1 MGGIVTHDGSAS
13 GDEPVA
19 AINVTSLI
27 DIMFCLL
34 IGFMV
39 ATPLMNQEQ
48 VAMDIPHA
56 IGVEITEEE
65 FEYSVVSVDAKGR
78 VFVGSLPLDADK
90 AVTAYAYART
100 GYHRGLDQLRRNGWK
115 GFGPVPYGHEPNR
128 GFLRCVAALA
138 RAADDIG
145 ETDEFERCRDLLDDC
160 DPTARA
166 ELGLA

>member
-39 ATPLMNQEQ
+39 ATPLMHQEQ
-48 VAMDIPHA
+48 VELDIPHA

-65 FEYSVVSVDAKGR
+65 FETSVVSVDADGR
-78 VFVGSLPLDADK
+78 VFIGALPLDAEK
-90 AVTAYAYART
+90 AKWTEQLAANKKIKDDGMAFIQGDRTVPFHVILDVMIALKEAGVSEVGFVT
-100 GYHRGLDQLRRNGWK
+100 
-115 GFGPVPYGHEPNR
+115 
-128 GFLRCVAALA
+128 
-138 RAADDIG
+138 
-145 ETDEFERCRDLLDDC
+145 
-160 DPTARA
+160 DPKA
-166 ELGLA
+166 E

>member
-48 VAMDIPHA
+48 IPVDIPHA
-56 IGVEITEEE
+56 IGVPITEEE
-65 FEYSVVSVDAKGR
+65 FEFSVVSVDANGR
-78 VFVGSLPLDADK
+78 VFVGALPLDADK
-90 AVTAYAYART
+90 SRWSEQLATNQKIVDDGVAYIQGDRSVAFEQILDVMIALKEAGVSEVGFVTNP
-100 GYHRGLDQLRRNGWK
+100 RR
-115 GFGPVPYGHEPNR
+115 E
-128 GFLRCVAALA
+128 
-138 RAADDIG
+138 
-145 ETDEFERCRDLLDDC
+145 E
-160 DPTARA
+160 
-166 ELGLA
+166 